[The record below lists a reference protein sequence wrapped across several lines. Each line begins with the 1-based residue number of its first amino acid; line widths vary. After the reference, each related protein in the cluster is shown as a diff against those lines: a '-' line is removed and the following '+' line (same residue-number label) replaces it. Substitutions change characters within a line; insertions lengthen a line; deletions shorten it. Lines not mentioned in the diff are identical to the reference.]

1 MPTFSEA
8 LLTFCKLDR
17 SPYTN
22 RQYELVLTRLAADIG
37 PQRDISLIRYEDL
50 VDYFSR
56 QRARGLKPITLNS
69 YLSVHKSFFNWCIER
84 GYIEQSPAADV
95 RLRKPK
101 RDQTK
106 QRAIPPD
113 ELRAIVEYARI
124 VSPRNYALLLFMID
138 TGCRVGG
145 LISMTCANLDL
156 VENTAIL
163 IEKGNMQHRAMFT
176 ERTAAALQRWL
187 KLRPVCDH
195 DYVWT
200 GQGPEYKALTR
211 HAVSYIMYRLCER
224 TGASRLWGPHAI
236 RHAVGHAW
244 AKAGV
249 PLSTTARKL
258 GHANKSITAE
268 YYYPDDDEYL
278 REMTQRNALAAL
290 NDDQADLPRILPKL
304 KNG

>member
-1 MPTFSEA
+1 MTTLHEA
-8 LLTFCKLDR
+8 LLTFVRLDR

-22 RQYELVLTRLAADIG
+22 RQYERVLTRLAIDIG
-37 PQRDISLIRYEDL
+37 PQRDVKLIRYEDL
-50 VDYFSR
+50 VDYFAR
-56 QRARGLKPITLNS
+56 QRGRGLKPITLNS
-69 YLSVHKSFFNWCIER
+69 YLSVHKSFFNWCVER
-84 GYIEQSPAADV
+84 KYIEQSPAADV
-95 RLRKPK
+95 RLRKPP

-145 LISMTCANLDL
+145 LVSLTRANLDL
-156 VENTAIL
+156 ENGTAIL
-163 IEKGNMQHRAMFT
+163 IEKGQVQHRAMFT
-176 ERTAAALQRWL
+176 ERTTSALQRWL
-187 KLRPVCDH
+187 KLRPECGHDH
-195 DYVWT
+195 VWT
-200 GQGPEYKALTR
+200 GQGPEYTALTR
-211 HAVSYIMYRLCER
+211 HAVNYVMYRLCER
-224 TGASRLWGPHAI
+224 TGASRLWSPHSI

-278 REMTQRNALAAL
+278 REMTRRHALVAL
-290 NDDQADLPRILPKL
+290 DDEADLPRIVPKL